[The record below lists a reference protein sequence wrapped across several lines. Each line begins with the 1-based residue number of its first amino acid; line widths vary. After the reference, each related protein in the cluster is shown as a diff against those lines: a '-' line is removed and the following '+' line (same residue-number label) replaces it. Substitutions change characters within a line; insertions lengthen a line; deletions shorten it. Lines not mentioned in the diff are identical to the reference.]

1 LISVNAPADAEL
13 QHDSTDRHEGGHMTR
28 IIIVGAGL
36 GGMSAAYELRET
48 LGPDHDIVV
57 VGEGD
62 RFSFTPSNPWL
73 AVGWRKP
80 GDITLPAGECLAR
93 RGIRFVADAVA
104 AIDADDHCVRT
115 ATGERL
121 DYDYLVI
128 CTGPKLAFDEVPG
141 LGPDGHTQS
150 VCTTPHAQH
159 AWLAYEEFVKD
170 PGPVVVGAAQG
181 ASCFGPA
188 YEFAMILDADL
199 RRRRIRDKVPMAF
212 VSSEPYVGHMGL
224 GGVGDSKGLMESE
237 LRQRHI
243 KWIVNARIAE
253 VRAGAMTV
261 VEHDAAGQPLQPQ
274 SLPFKYAMVLPAFKG
289 VDAVA
294 AVEGLCNPRG
304 FVLVDKHQRSTKYP
318 KIFAAG
324 VCVAIPPV
332 EATPVPTGAPKTG
345 FMIESMVTTIVRN
358 IAAELKGEK
367 ADFEGTWNAVCLADM
382 GDTGVAFV
390 ALPQIPPRNVTWTK
404 VGKWVHV
411 AKLGFEKY
419 FLYKMRHGTSEPVYE
434 KYILG
439 LLGIERL
446 RPRAGGETNR

>member
-1 LISVNAPADAEL
+1 MA
-13 QHDSTDRHEGGHMTR
+13 R
-28 IIIVGAGL
+28 IVVLGAGL
-36 GGMSAAYELRET
+36 GGMAAAYELRET
-48 LGPDHDIVV
+48 LGKAHAIDV
-57 VGEGD
+57 VGLGD

-80 GDITLPAGECLAR
+80 DEITLDAGKHLRDKGIAFHGSGAQGIDAQARTVRTGAGETLN
-93 RGIRFVADAVA
+93 
-104 AIDADDHCVRT
+104 
-115 ATGERL
+115 
-121 DYDYLVI
+121 YDYLLI

-141 LGPDGHTQS
+141 SGPDGGYTHS
-150 VCTTPHAQH
+150 ICTTPHALQ
-159 AWLAYEEFVKD
+159 AWTAYEEFIKN
-170 PGPVVVGAAQG
+170 PGPIVVGAVQG

-199 RRRRIRDKVPMAF
+199 RRRKLRDRVPMTF
-212 VSSEPYVGHMGL
+212 ITSEPYIGHMGL

-237 LRQRHI
+237 MRQRHI
-243 KWIVNARIAE
+243 KWITNAKVHE
-253 VRAGAMTV
+253 VRPGAV
-261 VEHDAAGQPLQPQ
+261 VAVEHDAQAQPLREHI
-274 SLPFKYAMVLPAFKG
+274 LPFKFSMLLPAFKG

-294 AVEGLCNPRG
+294 AIDGLCNPRG
-304 FVLVDKHQRSTKYP
+304 FVIVDQHQRSPTYP
-318 KIFAAG
+318 QIFAAG

-332 EATPVPTGAPKTG
+332 EVTTIPTGAPKTG

-358 IAAELKGEK
+358 IEAELQGEP

-404 VGKWVHV
+404 VGRWVHL
-411 AKLGFEKY
+411 AKVGFEKY
-419 FLYKMRHGTSEPVYE
+419 FLYKMRHGTSEPIYE

-446 RPRAGGETNR
+446 KPHPKPGRSN